1 MDTKDIV
8 VQFKETESEIFLHLV
23 PKAGIDLV
31 SSDMKGVTL
40 QFQVDWGIVIPKQTF
55 NCYALLYEQNGVVY
69 LILGIF
75 SIPGIL
81 SVVT

>member
-1 MDTKDIV
+1 MHAKHIV
-8 VQFKETESEIFLHLV
+8 IQLEKAESEIFLHLV

>member
-1 MDTKDIV
+1 MYTKYIV

-40 QFQVDWGIVIPKQTF
+40 QFQVD
-55 NCYALLYEQNGVVY
+55 
-69 LILGIF
+69 
-75 SIPGIL
+75 
-81 SVVT
+81 